1 MGIRWKDL
9 KAQKTRMSS
18 VLCQDG
24 LAGELGSEAD
34 KRTVYPTDVSVVVS
48 DPEQEYKRVRQ
59 AVRRIKREKKLSESV
74 EREATREAQNDRLVE
89 SMMLGN
95 TVAQA
100 ARDAGVS
107 GSTAANRLR
116 SDEVKAKLNEA
127 RNEIESSISIKRLD
141 VMNIFLEAVDMAR
154 MMSDPSQMING
165 ADKIARMMGYY
176 EPEQVKVDVSV
187 NYDGALRKIRELSD
201 TQLLELAEGRVIEGV
216 CA

>member
-18 VLCQDG
+18 ILCQED

-34 KRTVYPTDVSVVVS
+34 TCYAYPADTDVVVS

>member
-18 VLCQDG
+18 VLCQDD
-24 LAGELGSEAD
+24 LAGGLGSEAD

-107 GSTAANRLR
+107 GSVAHNRLR